1 MLFFSDTP
9 ESIVLYLQH
18 LNMVYLVQLN
28 VVSII
33 QFFRDPRPMNCM
45 VFDRLHPKPQL
56 HHWQAAAIE
65 TAERDEWKPFADAA
79 QQSFHVHQITL
90 PPRGS

>member
-1 MLFFSDTP
+1 MAFVAGSSLVD
-9 ESIVLYLQH
+9 
-18 LNMVYLVQLN
+18 LVQLN

-56 HHWQAAAIE
+56 HNWQAAAIE
-65 TAERDEWKPFADAA
+65 TAERNECETICRYSTVVIFMSTDHPSAR
-79 QQSFHVHQITL
+79 S
-90 PPRGS
+90 